1 MILMETVS
9 ELSTLLKNMDPKL
22 SDTKYFMASV
32 DSSQLLAL
40 ASYSSFLM
48 DIFREE
54 EGLSVVF
61 SDEILDELKGL
72 SEVDPVGPFALI
84 TLNVYSDLMAV
95 GFLAKIT
102 DALAKEGIS
111 VNAFSAYHH
120 DHLFVPYE
128 KRELVLEIL
137 KKISN

>member
-1 MILMETVS
+1 
-9 ELSTLLKNMDPKL
+9 
-22 SDTKYFMASV
+22 MASV

-40 ASYSSFLM
+40 AAYSSFLM

-61 SDEILDELKGL
+61 SDEILDELKEL
-72 SEVDPVGPFALI
+72 SEADPIGPFALI

-102 DALAKEGIS
+102 DALAKEEIS

-128 KRELVLEIL
+128 KREKALEIL
-137 KKISN
+137 KKLSN

>member
-1 MILMETVS
+1 VDTVS
-9 ELSTLLKNMDPKL
+9 DLSALLKNMDPKI
-22 SDTKYFMASV
+22 SDSKYFMASL
-32 DSSQLLAL
+32 DPSQLLAL
-40 ASYSSFLM
+40 SAYSEFLI

-61 SDEILDELKGL
+61 SDEILDEIKEL
-72 SEVDPVGPFALI
+72 SETDQVGPFALI

-102 DALAKEGIS
+102 DALAKQGIS

-120 DHLFVPYE
+120 DHLFVPYD
-128 KRELVLEIL
+128 KREKVLEIL
-137 KKISN
+137 KKLAD

>member
-1 MILMETVS
+1 METVS
-9 ELSTLLKNMDPKL
+9 ELFTLLKNMDPKL

-32 DSSQLLAL
+32 DQSQLFAL

-61 SDEILDELKGL
+61 SDEILDEMKQL
-72 SEVDPVGPFALI
+72 SEVDLVGPFALI

-102 DALAKEGIS
+102 DALAKEGVS

-128 KRELVLEIL
+128 KREIALTIL

>member
-1 MILMETVS
+1 METVS

-102 DALAKEGIS
+102 DVLAKEGIS

-137 KKISN
+137 KKISD

>member
-1 MILMETVS
+1 MDTVS
-9 ELSTLLKNMDPKL
+9 DLSALLKNMDPKI
-22 SDTKYFMASV
+22 SDSKYFMASL
-32 DSSQLLAL
+32 DPSQLLAL
-40 ASYSSFLM
+40 SAYSEFLI

-61 SDEILDELKGL
+61 SDEILDEIKEL
-72 SEVDPVGPFALI
+72 SETDQVGPFALI

-102 DALAKEGIS
+102 DALAKQGIS

-120 DHLFVPYE
+120 DHLFVPYD
-128 KRELVLEIL
+128 KREKVLEIL
-137 KKISN
+137 KKLAD

>member
-1 MILMETVS
+1 METVS